1 MLLALVGI
9 DVVMNKLPA
18 TATYVNRI
26 GWLVKPAAAAL
37 MVVSA
42 ATVSDQFVA
51 PLAAL
56 AGGLAISVH
65 WIRNWLIGKLGGR
78 FMGFEEVVVG
88 AYSEIGSTFVA
99 LFAFLIPVVGALLA
113 ALMLMA
119 ATIFGRKIEHS
130 ET

>member
-1 MLLALVGI
+1 MALVGI
-9 DVVMNKLPA
+9 DVVLNKLPG
-18 TATYVNRI
+18 TASYVNRL

-37 MVVSA
+37 IVASA

-56 AGGLAISVH
+56 AGGLALSVH
-65 WIRNWLIGKLGGR
+65 WIRNWLIGRLGDR
-78 FMGFEEVVVG
+78 FMGFEGLVVG

-113 ALMLMA
+113 ALMLVT
-119 ATIFGRKIEHS
+119 ATIFGRRVERS